1 MNNEMRRQ
9 QQQEEQQEEQRLRD
23 TFAAH
28 ALNALVAKDVGDP
41 AWTARLAYSYADS
54 MMLKRT
60 RGIQERRES
69 T

>member
-1 MNNEMRRQ
+1 MTSDNHE
-9 QQQEEQQEEQRLRD
+9 QELRD

-54 MMLKRT
+54 MILKRNRDISE
-60 RGIQERRES
+60 RGQ
-69 T
+69 